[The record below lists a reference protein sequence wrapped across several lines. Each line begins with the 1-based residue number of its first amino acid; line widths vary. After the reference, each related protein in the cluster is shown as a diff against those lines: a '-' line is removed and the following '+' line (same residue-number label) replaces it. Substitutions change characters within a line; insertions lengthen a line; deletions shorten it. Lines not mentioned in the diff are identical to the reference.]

1 MRRLIVLKSKYS
13 IDEQLKN
20 LEDKN
25 VQFNIMSKEEAREYL
40 QNNTYYFKLIY
51 ICIPSRLIF
60 KVCVEC

>member
-13 IDEQLKN
+13 VDEQLKN

-40 QNNTYYFKLIY
+40 QNNTYYFKLKSY
-51 ICIPSRLIF
+51 EKSF
-60 KVCVEC
+60 